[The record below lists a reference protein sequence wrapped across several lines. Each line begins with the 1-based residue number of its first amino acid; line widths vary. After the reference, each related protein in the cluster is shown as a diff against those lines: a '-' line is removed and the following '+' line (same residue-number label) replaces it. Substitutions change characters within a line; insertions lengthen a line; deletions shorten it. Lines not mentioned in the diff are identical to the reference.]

1 MHSFRLLRGPR
12 RLAPCPDGPN
22 SAPMSDTLFPDDLAI
37 DFTPTRAA
45 GLRRLEAF
53 TPVMGGKYASG
64 RNHDLGPED
73 RSSVSC
79 LSPWVRT
86 RTLLES
92 ELVEA
97 ALSRFALST
106 AEKFVQEVCWR
117 TYFKGWLEHRP
128 AVWRE
133 YEAERNRQLEVLGR
147 NAGLRKAYDEAVE
160 GRTGIDCFDAWA
172 VELVETGY
180 LHNHARMWF
189 ASIWMFTLKLPW
201 ELGADFF
208 LRHLMDGDAASNTL
222 SWRWVGGLHT
232 PGKTYLARRSN
243 IRKYTG
249 ERFDPTGLSSDDT
262 PVEGFENPGIGVLRH
277 GDALPEG
284 EIGLLLTEEDMNVE
298 TLRPVGSTVTA
309 LGGVSFADHRSPH
322 GAGDVARAFV
332 DGALAD
338 ALKRG
343 EAEFGVG
350 STRFDPAEDLTSQV
364 RHWARDHGV
373 DTVVTGFAPV
383 GWVRPHIMDAKKA
396 LAADG
401 IRLIE
406 FQRNWD
412 TAFWPFAKKGFFGLK
427 KKIPDVLQALGM
439 AA

>member
-1 MHSFRLLRGPR
+1 M
-12 RLAPCPDGPN
+12 
-22 SAPMSDTLFPDDLAI
+22 
-37 DFTPTRAA
+37 
-45 GLRRLEAF
+45 
-53 TPVMGGKYASG
+53 PVMGGKYASG
-64 RNHDLGPED
+64 RNHDLGPDD

-86 RTLLES
+86 RTVLES

-133 YEAERNRQLEVLGR
+133 YEAERDRQFELLGR
-147 NAGLRKAYDEAVE
+147 NAGLRKTYDEAVE
-160 GRTGIDCFDAWA
+160 GRTGIDAFDFWA
-172 VELVETGY
+172 EELVETGY

-189 ASIWMFTLKLPW
+189 ASIWMFTLNLPW

-249 ERFDPTGLSSDDT
+249 ERFDPTGLASEA
-262 PVEGFENPGIGVLRH
+262 PALEGFENPGIGELRL
-277 GDALPEG
+277 GGALPEG

-298 TLRPVGSTVTA
+298 TLRPVGSTVKA
-309 LGGVSFADHRSPH
+309 LAGVSFADHRSPH
-322 GAGDVARAFV
+322 GASAAAKAFV
-332 DGALAD
+332 NGALAD
-338 ALKRG
+338 ALARG
-343 EAEFGVG
+343 EAAYGVG
-350 STRFDPAEDLTSQV
+350 ATAFDAMMDVTGHV
-364 RHWARDHGV
+364 HDWAKAAGV

-383 GWVRPHIMDAKKA
+383 GWVRPHIMAATRA
-396 LAADG
+396 LAEDG

-406 FQRNWD
+406 FRRDWD
-412 TAFWPFAKKGFFGLK
+412 AAFWPHARKGFFGLK
-427 KKIPDVLQALGM
+427 KKIPDVLSELGF
-439 AA
+439 AV